1 MATIELYKDKINS
14 MSNYIEQ
21 AKNAVSDFCVDLSAL
36 KSKILGINS
45 SVCDNVVSSISSSSQ
60 TQEQQIAGLEATQK
74 QVNAFI
80 DLTINRDNSAADAV
94 SKAKDE
100 FYKEYSYLKP
110 ECEKSGWEKF
120 CDGLKKVGDWCKEH
134 WKEIVLAIEL
144 IAAVACLFIP
154 GLQGI
159 GVGIL
164 LGALNGAITG
174 GLIGGITSLLSGG
187 SFLEGF
193 AQGALDGAIMG
204 GALGGVGGIAGK
216 FITCGSKL
224 GNAIQ
229 TTAKVSGA
237 MSNTMDGFDT
247 LAMGLGMIDPD
258 NPLTALNNKLH
269 QSDLYNNFQ
278 MDVSLVSSFTGAASQ
293 NMACFIAGTTIL
305 TATGLVAIEKLAAG
319 DKVISTNPDT
329 LETAEKT
336 VLETYVRQ
344 VNKLVHIT
352 INGEEIVTTDNHP
365 FYVQDRGFI
374 NAGNLLVGDKLISVN
389 GEDLTIEDYY
399 IELTEEP
406 VSVYNFQ
413 VEDFHTYFVG
423 DFAVLVH
430 NAEYGNGHYNNNP
443 SDNPKVLADAVE
455 DPNAVYGY
463 RPNEDGSLKNFANED
478 WSNPEFVENAKQK
491 RLQYIEDD
499 KAIYD
504 VIAEMKNNGCSTEE
518 MARAA
523 CDYRNQTRL
532 NSYLDSDGH
541 VIDQNGYNAA
551 LERMQTRSYDALISS
566 GKTPE
571 EIINSSMRTNPAM
584 DACVG
589 LYDQNFDT
597 Y

>member
-1 MATIELYKDKINS
+1 MCHSFFVLHLYCKSI
-14 MSNYIEQ
+14 
-21 AKNAVSDFCVDLSAL
+21 VDLSAL

-94 SKAKDE
+94 SKAKDD

-164 LGALNGAITG
+164 LGALKGAITG

-278 MDVSLVSSFTGAASQ
+278 MGVSLVSSFTGAASQ

-344 VNKLVHIT
+344 VDKLVHIT

-365 FYVQDRGFI
+365 FYVQGRGFI
-374 NAGNLLVGDKLISVN
+374 EAGHLLVGDKLVSVN
-389 GEDLTIEDYY
+389 GEDLIIEDYY
-399 IELTEEP
+399 LELTEEP

-423 DFAVLVH
+423 DCAVWVH
-430 NAEYGNGHYNNNP
+430 NAECKVSPSRREHILEGEGPNDPGHGPNRGFGNSAFPDTWTDDYAI
-443 SDNPKVLADAVE
+443 KAVE
-455 DPNAVYGY
+455 NVANSPNSTWQQSTGPGGGRNAPVTIGGPDVNAPLTTRNG
-463 RPNEDGSLKNFANED
+463 RPVR
-478 WSNPEFVENAKQK
+478 FVVEGRNHG
-491 RLQYIEDD
+491 L
-499 KAIYD
+499 D
-504 VIAEMKNNGCSTEE
+504 V
-518 MARAA
+518 R
-523 CDYRNQTRL
+523 
-532 NSYLDSDGH
+532 
-541 VIDQNGYNAA
+541 VIVEPGG
-551 LERMQTRSYDALISS
+551 EGIVT
-566 GKTPE
+566 GFP
-571 EIINSSMRTNPAM
+571 INR
-584 DACVG
+584 
-589 LYDQNFDT
+589 
-597 Y
+597 

>member
-94 SKAKDE
+94 SKAKDD

-164 LGALNGAITG
+164 LGALKGAITG

-278 MDVSLVSSFTGAASQ
+278 MGVSLISSFTGAASQ

-344 VNKLVHIT
+344 VDKLVHIT

-365 FYVQDRGFI
+365 FYVQGRGFI
-374 NAGNLLVGDKLISVN
+374 NAGNLLVGDKLVSVN
-389 GEDLTIEDYY
+389 GEDLIIEDYY
-399 IELTEEP
+399 LELTEEP

-423 DFAVLVH
+423 DCAVWVH
-430 NAEYGNGHYNNNP
+430 NAECKVSPSRREHILEGEGPNDPGHGPNRGFGNSAFPDTWTDDYAI
-443 SDNPKVLADAVE
+443 KAVE
-455 DPNAVYGY
+455 NVANSPNSTWQQSTGPGGGRNAPVTIGGPDVNAPLTTRNG
-463 RPNEDGSLKNFANED
+463 RPVR
-478 WSNPEFVENAKQK
+478 FVVEGRNHG
-491 RLQYIEDD
+491 L
-499 KAIYD
+499 D
-504 VIAEMKNNGCSTEE
+504 V
-518 MARAA
+518 R
-523 CDYRNQTRL
+523 
-532 NSYLDSDGH
+532 
-541 VIDQNGYNAA
+541 VIVEPGG
-551 LERMQTRSYDALISS
+551 EGIVT
-566 GKTPE
+566 GFP
-571 EIINSSMRTNPAM
+571 INR
-584 DACVG
+584 
-589 LYDQNFDT
+589 
-597 Y
+597 

>member
-94 SKAKDE
+94 SKAKDD

-164 LGALNGAITG
+164 LGALKGAITG

-278 MDVSLVSSFTGAASQ
+278 MGVSLVSSFTGAASQ

-344 VNKLVHIT
+344 VDKLVHIT

-365 FYVQDRGFI
+365 FYVQGRGFI
-374 NAGNLLVGDKLISVN
+374 EAGHLLVGDKLVSVN
-389 GEDLTIEDYY
+389 GEDLIIEDYY
-399 IELTEEP
+399 LELTEEP

-423 DFAVLVH
+423 DCAVWVH
-430 NAEYGNGHYNNNP
+430 NAECKVSP
-443 SDNPKVLADAVE
+443 SRREHILEGE
-455 DPNAVYGY
+455 DPNDPGHG
-463 RPNEDGSLKNFANED
+463 PNRGFGNSAFPDTWTDDYAIKA
-478 WSNPEFVENAKQK
+478 VENVANSPNSTWQQSTGPGGG
-491 RLQYIEDD
+491 RNAPVTIGGP
-499 KAIYD
+499 D
-504 VIAEMKNNGCSTEE
+504 VNAPLTTRNGRPVRFVVEG
-518 MARAA
+518 
-523 CDYRNQTRL
+523 RNHG
-532 NSYLDSDGH
+532 LDVR
-541 VIDQNGYNAA
+541 VIVEPGG
-551 LERMQTRSYDALISS
+551 EGIVT
-566 GKTPE
+566 GFP
-571 EIINSSMRTNPAM
+571 INR
-584 DACVG
+584 
-589 LYDQNFDT
+589 
-597 Y
+597 

>member
-94 SKAKDE
+94 SKAKDD

-164 LGALNGAITG
+164 LGALKGAITG

-278 MDVSLVSSFTGAASQ
+278 MGVSLVSSFTGAASQ

-532 NSYLDSDGH
+532 NSYLDSDDH

>member
-94 SKAKDE
+94 SKAKDD

-164 LGALNGAITG
+164 LGALKGAITG

-278 MDVSLVSSFTGAASQ
+278 MGVSLVSSFTGAASQ

-344 VNKLVHIT
+344 VDKLVHIT

-365 FYVQDRGFI
+365 FYVQGRGFI
-374 NAGNLLVGDKLISVN
+374 EAGHLLVGDKLVSVN
-389 GEDLTIEDYY
+389 GEDLIIEDYY
-399 IELTEEP
+399 LELTEEP

-423 DFAVLVH
+423 DCAVWVH
-430 NAEYGNGHYNNNP
+430 NAECKVSPSRREHILEGEGPNDPGHGPNRGFGNSAFPDTWTDDYAI
-443 SDNPKVLADAVE
+443 KAVE
-455 DPNAVYGY
+455 NVANSPNSTWQQSTGPGGGRNAPVTIGGPDVNAPLTTRNG
-463 RPNEDGSLKNFANED
+463 RPVR
-478 WSNPEFVENAKQK
+478 FVVEGRNHG
-491 RLQYIEDD
+491 L
-499 KAIYD
+499 D
-504 VIAEMKNNGCSTEE
+504 V
-518 MARAA
+518 R
-523 CDYRNQTRL
+523 
-532 NSYLDSDGH
+532 
-541 VIDQNGYNAA
+541 VIVEPGG
-551 LERMQTRSYDALISS
+551 EGIVT
-566 GKTPE
+566 GFP
-571 EIINSSMRTNPAM
+571 INR
-584 DACVG
+584 
-589 LYDQNFDT
+589 
-597 Y
+597 

>member
-94 SKAKDE
+94 SKAKDD

-164 LGALNGAITG
+164 LGALKGAITG

-278 MDVSLVSSFTGAASQ
+278 MGVSLVSSFTGAASQ

-344 VNKLVHIT
+344 VDKLVHIT

-365 FYVQDRGFI
+365 FYVQGRGFI
-374 NAGNLLVGDKLISVN
+374 NAGNLLVGDKLVSVN
-389 GEDLTIEDYY
+389 GEDLIIEDYY
-399 IELTEEP
+399 LELTEEP

-423 DFAVLVH
+423 DCAVWVH
-430 NAEYGNGHYNNNP
+430 NAECKVSPSRREHILEGEGPNDPGHGPNRGFGNSAFPDTWTDDYAI
-443 SDNPKVLADAVE
+443 KAVE
-455 DPNAVYGY
+455 NVANSPNSTWQQSTGPGGGRNAPVTIGGPDVNAPLTTRNG
-463 RPNEDGSLKNFANED
+463 RPVR
-478 WSNPEFVENAKQK
+478 FVVEGRNHG
-491 RLQYIEDD
+491 L
-499 KAIYD
+499 D
-504 VIAEMKNNGCSTEE
+504 V
-518 MARAA
+518 R
-523 CDYRNQTRL
+523 
-532 NSYLDSDGH
+532 
-541 VIDQNGYNAA
+541 VIVEPGG
-551 LERMQTRSYDALISS
+551 EGIVT
-566 GKTPE
+566 GFP
-571 EIINSSMRTNPAM
+571 INR
-584 DACVG
+584 
-589 LYDQNFDT
+589 
-597 Y
+597 

>member
-1 MATIELYKDKINS
+1 MSRNFFCDTFALKIDYASLIKQPAISYNLGKDEFMATIELYKDKINS

-94 SKAKDE
+94 SKAKDD

-164 LGALNGAITG
+164 LGALKGAITG

-344 VNKLVHIT
+344 VDKLVHIT

-365 FYVQDRGFI
+365 FYVQGRGFI
-374 NAGNLLVGDKLISVN
+374 EAGHLLVGDKLVSVN
-389 GEDLTIEDYY
+389 GEDLIIEDYY
-399 IELTEEP
+399 LELTEEP

-423 DFAVLVH
+423 DCAVWVH
-430 NAEYGNGHYNNNP
+430 NAECKVSPSRREHILEGEGPNDPGHGPNRGFGNSAFPDTWTDDYAI
-443 SDNPKVLADAVE
+443 KAVE
-455 DPNAVYGY
+455 NVANSPNSTWQQSTGPGGGRNAPVTIGGPDANAPLTTRNG
-463 RPNEDGSLKNFANED
+463 RPVR
-478 WSNPEFVENAKQK
+478 FVVEGRNHG
-491 RLQYIEDD
+491 L
-499 KAIYD
+499 D
-504 VIAEMKNNGCSTEE
+504 V
-518 MARAA
+518 R
-523 CDYRNQTRL
+523 
-532 NSYLDSDGH
+532 
-541 VIDQNGYNAA
+541 VIVEPGG
-551 LERMQTRSYDALISS
+551 EGIVT
-566 GKTPE
+566 GFP
-571 EIINSSMRTNPAM
+571 INR
-584 DACVG
+584 
-589 LYDQNFDT
+589 
-597 Y
+597 